1 MDRFLLSSLLSFFL
15 SCSLF
20 PSLLSALVFSDT
32 ACIVFRLLAASRQ
45 PSSARYWVSSKCR
58 SVEQL
63 RFDQTTSIGRQPR
76 ARGVAMVSRGVKDR
90 ELATKTHPPP
100 PRCSPRS
107 SPRPWPLPTSTS
119 SRRSRSTRSART
131 WRPLRSTITSESYIH
146 PRPRPERGTTAR
158 GHGRRTT
165 ARFSRSR
172 GPIQSLAPS
181 SRPEASTA
189 SSRSGGRMSRLF
201 DRASMIPKA

>member
-107 SPRPWPLPTSTS
+107 VLDRGLSP
-119 SRRSRSTRSART
+119 
-131 WRPLRSTITSESYIH
+131 
-146 PRPRPERGTTAR
+146 PRPRLGGRVQPARLAPGDRFARPSRQSRTSIPDHARSVGLLPADMEGARRRGSLALV
-158 GHGRRTT
+158 G
-165 ARFSRSR
+165 RSR
-172 GPIQSLAPS
+172 VWHRLRDRRRRRRRQDL
-181 SRPEASTA
+181 EA
-189 SSRSGGRMSRLF
+189 G
-201 DRASMIPKA
+201 